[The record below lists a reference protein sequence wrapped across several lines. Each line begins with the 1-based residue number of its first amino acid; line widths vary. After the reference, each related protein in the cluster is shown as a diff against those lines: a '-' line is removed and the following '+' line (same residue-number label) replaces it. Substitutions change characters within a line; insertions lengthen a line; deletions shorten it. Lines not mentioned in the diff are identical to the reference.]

1 MGHNLLSCKLKEFID
16 SGEVIGIANP
26 MTKLF
31 VHFDNE
37 AINEGFTKGEEFAE
51 SFYNTYI
58 KKEDKDDDNDDTNVD
73 ISNDSDN
80 KISTSQNQTLD

>member
-1 MGHNLLSCKLKEFID
+1 
-16 SGEVIGIANP
+16 
-26 MTKLF
+26 
-31 VHFDNE
+31 
-37 AINEGFTKGEEFAE
+37 FAE

-58 KKEDKDDDNDDTNVD
+58 KKDDKDDDNDDTNVD